1 MLPLFTLSG
10 GSLEQSALINEA
22 AGVIR
27 SPHQRGI
34 HLLKV
39 NGIELD
45 ESASQPENMF
55 LFEMMEVNENI
66 DDATDLDQLVEIKK
80 QNALATNL
88 LQGQIC
94 ECFDKEKH
102 DEALRLLQQMKYR
115 ERVEIRVEDKIEIMS
130 N

>member
-1 MLPLFTLSG
+1 MFTLSG
-10 GSLEQSALINEA
+10 GSLEQSALINQA

-39 NGIELD
+39 NGIKLD

-66 DDATDLDQLVEIKK
+66 DDATTLDELSEIKD
-80 QNALATNL
+80 QNAIATTI
-88 LQGQIC
+88 LQGEIC

-102 DEALRLLQQMKYR
+102 GEALRLLQQMKYR
-115 ERVEIRVEDKIEIMS
+115 ERVFIRVEDKIEIMS